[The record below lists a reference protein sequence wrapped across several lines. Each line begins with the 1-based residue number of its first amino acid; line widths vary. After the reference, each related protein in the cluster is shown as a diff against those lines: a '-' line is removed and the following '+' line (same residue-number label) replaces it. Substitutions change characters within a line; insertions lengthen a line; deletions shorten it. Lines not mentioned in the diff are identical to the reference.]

1 MAAQS
6 HYCGKSRVIMLTT
19 DKKISLIDTSF
30 SDDIY
35 MVKLL
40 SRYMNYRV
48 KDISLSSEGRKKI
61 EWAEAHMP
69 VLVSMRNKYEKT
81 KPLKGIKI
89 AGCLHVTKETGVL
102 MRTLKMAGAE
112 LSWCGCNPLS
122 TQDDV
127 AASLATDEGISVFA
141 RRGVSTKEY
150 YDDIHSAMDINP
162 HITIDD
168 GADLTIEMHKEN
180 NGSRSRVYGGTE
192 ETTTGVIRLRALQK
206 SGKLIYPI
214 IAVNDAETKHDF
226 DNVYGTGQSALD
238 GIVRATNILI
248 SGKNVVVAGYGH
260 VGKGIARNASGM
272 GANVIVTEVDPIA
285 ALKAKLDGFSVAPM
299 RSASDKGDVFI
310 TTTGCKDVIIEEHI
324 SKMKDGA
331 ILANA
336 GHFNVEISITALES
350 QCVNK
355 KQMNKDTTQYT
366 LKSGNRVYLI
376 GEGRLVNL
384 AAAEGHPSEVMDM
397 SFANQ
402 FLSVLRLAESK
413 GTMKPMVYNID
424 KSQDQEIAL
433 AKLESMYISID
444 KLTEEQKIYL
454 EGFSEGT

>member
-1 MAAQS
+1 
-6 HYCGKSRVIMLTT
+6 
-19 DKKISLIDTSF
+19 
-30 SDDIY
+30 
-35 MVKLL
+35 
-40 SRYMNYRV
+40 
-48 KDISLSSEGRKKI
+48 
-61 EWAEAHMP
+61 
-69 VLVSMRNKYEKT
+69 
-81 KPLKGIKI
+81 
-89 AGCLHVTKETGVL
+89 
-102 MRTLKMAGAE
+102 
-112 LSWCGCNPLS
+112 
-122 TQDDV
+122 
-127 AASLATDEGISVFA
+127 
-141 RRGVSTKEY
+141 
-150 YDDIHSAMDINP
+150 
-162 HITIDD
+162 
-168 GADLTIEMHKEN
+168 
-180 NGSRSRVYGGTE
+180 VYGGTE

-238 GIVRATNILI
+238 GIIRATNILI

-285 ALKAKLDGFSVAPM
+285 ALKAKLDGFSVSPM

-310 TTTGCKDVIIEEHI
+310 TTTGCKDVIVEEHI

-336 GHFNVEISITALES
+336 GHFNVEISISALES

-355 KQMNKDTTQYT
+355 RQMNENTTQYT

-376 GEGRLVNL
+376 AEGRLVNL